1 MIYGETRTSIA
12 QCITMNVYTILV
24 RAIVVGY
31 IRNGQLLPKHG
42 QNEFLKTI
50 SAVLMMGSI
59 A

>member
-1 MIYGETRTSIA
+1 
-12 QCITMNVYTILV
+12 MNVYTILV